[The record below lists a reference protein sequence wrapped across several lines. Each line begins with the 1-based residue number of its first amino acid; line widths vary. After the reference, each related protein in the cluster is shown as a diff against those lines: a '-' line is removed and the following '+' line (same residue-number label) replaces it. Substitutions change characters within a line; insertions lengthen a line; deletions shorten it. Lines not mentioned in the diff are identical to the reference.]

1 MSTPVIHLASRR
13 RAPFVVDKETII
25 SGFKRRKKN
34 MCFFLD
40 IFHKFC
46 FASVGECV
54 PEQTL
59 AMILES
65 IAAMEDGAGLI
76 SLSYFA
82 KT

>member
-1 MSTPVIHLASRR
+1 
-13 RAPFVVDKETII
+13 
-25 SGFKRRKKN
+25 